1 MMRTR
6 FWFASLSNALL
17 SAGRPLLPQKNP
29 HFSHTPQRSRMNDGE
44 GRTNAARSSIQS
56 NPKVHQM
63 QQLVY
68 SGSTGS
74 GGWEKCWEEGLTPWD
89 LGCPT
94 PIVTHLNQIG
104 ALPMGRVLV
113 PGCGSVS
120 GSLFFGPGSEGHDVV
135 AMACP
140 ERFVV
145 GLDIS
150 EKAINKAIE
159 LSSSSPS
166 IDYFSFF
173 KEDFFAW
180 HPTELYDLIF
190 DYTFFC
196 AIELEMRPA
205 WAKRVEDLLK
215 PDGELMTLMFPVSDH
230 VGGPPY
236 KVSVADYE
244 EVLHPLGIKAIS
256 IVDNELAIQPRKG
269 REKLGR
275 WKRSLSQSLL

>member
-113 PGCGSVS
+113 PGCGS
-120 GSLFFGPGSEGHDVV
+120 GHDVV

-159 LSSSSPS
+159 
-166 IDYFSFF
+166 
-173 KEDFFAW
+173 EDFFAW

>member
-120 GSLFFGPGSEGHDVV
+120 GSLFFGPGSE
-135 AMACP
+135 
-140 ERFVV
+140 
-145 GLDIS
+145 
-150 EKAINKAIE
+150 

>member
-113 PGCGSVS
+113 PGCGS
-120 GSLFFGPGSEGHDVV
+120 
-135 AMACP
+135 
-140 ERFVV
+140 
-145 GLDIS
+145 
-150 EKAINKAIE
+150 